1 MSRWIS
7 QEAERLAPYTPGEQ
21 PQDQQYVKLNTN
33 ESPFPPSPKVLKAIN
48 RAEILKLNLYS
59 DPTCAALTEAIA
71 RRYELKA
78 KNVLAGNG
86 SDEVLAFA
94 FRAFCGAG
102 QPVAFADVTYG
113 FYKSQAA
120 LFDLDVKIIP
130 LREDFTLH
138 VDDYMDFP
146 GTIVIANPNAPTG
159 IAVPRNDIQR
169 LLEANPDRVV
179 IVDEAYVD
187 FGAESCVPMIYR
199 YDNLLVTQTM
209 SKSRSLA
216 GGRVGYAL
224 GSPELI
230 ADLNRVKYRSRYRS
244 VFRSTVYTLITVAAV
259 SILVATLWL
268 PVLQI
273 YGSSMTP
280 TLQDGEIIFSVKT
293 SEFEPGEIVA
303 FYYNNK
309 ILVKRV
315 ICGPGDWIDIDE
327 DGTVYVNEVRLE
339 EPYLTEKTLGDCNID
354 LPFQVPDGKVFV
366 MGDHRSTSVDSRN
379 TAVGCVAQEQIVG
392 KIIFRI
398 WPLNRIG
405 TVD

>member
-1 MSRWIS
+1 MKKKKIPEMPST
-7 QEAERLAPYTPGEQ
+7 QQLEAE
-21 PQDQQYVKLNTN
+21 
-33 ESPFPPSPKVLKAIN
+33 
-48 RAEILKLNLYS
+48 
-59 DPTCAALTEAIA
+59 
-71 RRYELKA
+71 
-78 KNVLAGNG
+78 
-86 SDEVLAFA
+86 
-94 FRAFCGAG
+94 
-102 QPVAFADVTYG
+102 
-113 FYKSQAA
+113 
-120 LFDLDVKIIP
+120 
-130 LREDFTLH
+130 
-138 VDDYMDFP
+138 
-146 GTIVIANPNAPTG
+146 
-159 IAVPRNDIQR
+159 
-169 LLEANPDRVV
+169 
-179 IVDEAYVD
+179 
-187 FGAESCVPMIYR
+187 
-199 YDNLLVTQTM
+199 
-209 SKSRSLA
+209 
-216 GGRVGYAL
+216 
-224 GSPELI
+224 
-230 ADLNRVKYRSRYRS
+230 LNRVKYRSRYRS

-327 DGTVYVNEVRLE
+327 DGTGYDNEDRLE